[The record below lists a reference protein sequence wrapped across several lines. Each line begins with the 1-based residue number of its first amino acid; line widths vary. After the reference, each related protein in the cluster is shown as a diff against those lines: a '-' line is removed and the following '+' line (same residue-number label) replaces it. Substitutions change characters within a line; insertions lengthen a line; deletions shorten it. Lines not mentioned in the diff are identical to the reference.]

1 MLTVHE
7 VSRMTGV
14 SIRALHYYDQIGLL
28 HPAKSTDAGYRLYD
42 DTELERLQQILL
54 FRELEFPLKEIK
66 KILDSPNFD
75 KNLALDQQITLL
87 KMKKEHLER
96 LIDLALETKKKGADY
111 MDFSAFD
118 TQKIEEYTRKA
129 KETWGHTEAFQEYG
143 KKAKIRSQ
151 KEEKDMQKAFMELFV
166 EFGKMKKE
174 DPTSEAVQAQVKK
187 LQDYITDH
195 FYTCTNEIL
204 QSLGEMYV
212 GDNEFTENI
221 DRAGGEGTAQ
231 FVAEAIK
238 RYQ

>member
-1 MLTVHE
+1 
-7 VSRMTGV
+7 
-14 SIRALHYYDQIGLL
+14 
-28 HPAKSTDAGYRLYD
+28 
-42 DTELERLQQILL
+42 
-54 FRELEFPLKEIK
+54 
-66 KILDSPNFD
+66 
-75 KNLALDQQITLL
+75 
-87 KMKKEHLER
+87 
-96 LIDLALETKKKGADY
+96 
-111 MDFSAFD
+111 
-118 TQKIEEYTRKA
+118 
-129 KETWGHTEAFQEYG
+129 
-143 KKAKIRSQ
+143 
-151 KEEKDMQKAFMELFV
+151 MQKAFMELFV

-212 GDNEFTENI
+212 GDHEFTENI

>member
-1 MLTVHE
+1 
-7 VSRMTGV
+7 
-14 SIRALHYYDQIGLL
+14 
-28 HPAKSTDAGYRLYD
+28 
-42 DTELERLQQILL
+42 
-54 FRELEFPLKEIK
+54 
-66 KILDSPNFD
+66 
-75 KNLALDQQITLL
+75 
-87 KMKKEHLER
+87 
-96 LIDLALETKKKGADY
+96 
-111 MDFSAFD
+111 
-118 TQKIEEYTRKA
+118 
-129 KETWGHTEAFQEYG
+129 
-143 KKAKIRSQ
+143 
-151 KEEKDMQKAFMELFV
+151 MQKAFMELFV

>member
-1 MLTVHE
+1 
-7 VSRMTGV
+7 
-14 SIRALHYYDQIGLL
+14 
-28 HPAKSTDAGYRLYD
+28 
-42 DTELERLQQILL
+42 
-54 FRELEFPLKEIK
+54 
-66 KILDSPNFD
+66 
-75 KNLALDQQITLL
+75 
-87 KMKKEHLER
+87 
-96 LIDLALETKKKGADY
+96 
-111 MDFSAFD
+111 
-118 TQKIEEYTRKA
+118 
-129 KETWGHTEAFQEYG
+129 
-143 KKAKIRSQ
+143 
-151 KEEKDMQKAFMELFV
+151 MQKAFMELFV
-166 EFGKMKKE
+166 ESGKMKKE